1 MKKNILFLSLFI
13 SSCLYLKA
21 QDSLQQYTARYK
33 FAQGALITE
42 VDVVLDNGILQVSSS
57 MGNALLEKTTADQ
70 FTIPLYNGT
79 VVFIRNEAK
88 KITGIKIDVMNINLE
103 GTREEK
109 ENSIINMP
117 VPIYKTTFPIKYLP
131 AMLGEEFED

>member
-1 MKKNILFLSLFI
+1 MKKNIFFLSLFI

-42 VDVVLDNGILQVSSS
+42 VDVVLDNGILQVNSS
-57 MGNALLEKTTADQ
+57 MGNALLEKTSADQ

-88 KITGIKIDVMNINLE
+88 KIIGIKIDVMNINLE
-103 GTREEK
+103 GIREEK

-117 VPIYKTTFPIKYLP
+117 AQIYKTTFPIKYLP

>member
-1 MKKNILFLSLFI
+1 MKKNIFFLSLFI

-42 VDVVLDNGILQVSSS
+42 VDVVLDNGILQVNSS
-57 MGNALLEKTTADQ
+57 MGNALLEKTSADQ

-88 KITGIKIDVMNINLE
+88 NIIGIKIDVMNINLE
-103 GTREEK
+103 GIREEK

-117 VPIYKTTFPIKYLP
+117 AQIYKTTFPIKYLP
-131 AMLGEEFED
+131 AMLDEEFED

>member
-1 MKKNILFLSLFI
+1 MKKNVLFLCLFI
-13 SSCLYLKA
+13 ISCLYLKA
-21 QDSLQQYTARYK
+21 QDSLQQYTAKYK
-33 FAQGALITE
+33 FAQGSIVTE
-42 VDVVLDNGILQVSSS
+42 VDVVLDNGVLQVNST
-57 MGNALLEKTTADQ
+57 MGNALLEKTKAEQITK
-70 FTIPLYNGT
+70 TLYNGT

-117 VPIYKTTFPIKYLP
+117 APIYKTTFPIKYLP

>member
-1 MKKNILFLSLFI
+1 MKKNVLFLCLFI
-13 SSCLYLKA
+13 ISCLYLKA
-21 QDSLQQYTARYK
+21 QDSLQQYTAKYK
-33 FAQGALITE
+33 FAQGSIVTE
-42 VDVVLDNGILQVSSS
+42 VDVVLDNGVLQVNST

-117 VPIYKTTFPIKYLP
+117 APIYKTTFPIKYLP

>member
-1 MKKNILFLSLFI
+1 
-13 SSCLYLKA
+13 
-21 QDSLQQYTARYK
+21 
-33 FAQGALITE
+33 ALIPE
-42 VDVVLDNGILQVSSS
+42 VDVVLDNGILQVNSS
-57 MGNALLEKTTADQ
+57 MGNALLEKTTADH

-117 VPIYKTTFPIKYLP
+117 APIYKTTFPIKYLP